1 MFNMWLG
8 GYARQLKP
16 DIVGVPAPLLP
27 TERNIM
33 DIKAIADQVMGAL
46 GNSPE
51 AIRDFIADPAAAIE
65 GITGNKLEGADL
77 AGVVDQIKETVMGG
91 DFQLPEGL
99 DLGNLDLSGIAGNL
113 GGMLENSPLSGIA
126 EGLGSLFGKK

>member
-1 MFNMWLG
+1 
-8 GYARQLKP
+8 
-16 DIVGVPAPLLP
+16 
-27 TERNIM
+27 M
-33 DIKAIADQVMGAL
+33 DIKAIADQVKGAL

-51 AIRDFIADPAAAIE
+51 AIKDFIADPAAAIE

>member
-1 MFNMWLG
+1 
-8 GYARQLKP
+8 
-16 DIVGVPAPLLP
+16 
-27 TERNIM
+27 M

-51 AIRDFIADPAAAIE
+51 AIKDFIADPAAAIE

-113 GGMLENSPLSGIA
+113 GSMLENSPLSGIA